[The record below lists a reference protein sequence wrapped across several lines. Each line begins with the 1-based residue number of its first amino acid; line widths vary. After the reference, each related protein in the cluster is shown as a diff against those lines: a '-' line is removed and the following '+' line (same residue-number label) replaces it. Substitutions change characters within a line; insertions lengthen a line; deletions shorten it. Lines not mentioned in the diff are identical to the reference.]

1 MLLGPNQGGQRYEFF
16 ILKIFFPQLVVLH
29 QRSRIRTQNNFYT
42 YKSPFSL
49 TFTLNM
55 DNKVTLSF
63 NKDVIRRAK
72 EFAASHKI
80 SLSRL
85 VELLLLRTT
94 MEQYSSLEDIPIA
107 SWVKELSQGNIEYTV
122 RKRSRK
128 DSKDEFF
135 SSKK

>member
-1 MLLGPNQGGQRYEFF
+1 MLLYVQSQIP
-16 ILKIFFPQLVVLH
+16 L
-29 QRSRIRTQNNFYT
+29 RTKLLFSPYLYTHTHTRTPTHTPKNFT
-42 YKSPFSL
+42 Y
-49 TFTLNM
+49 M

-63 NKDVIRRAK
+63 DKEVIRLAK
-72 EFAASHKI
+72 EYAASQNI

-85 VELLLLRTT
+85 VELLLRKTT
-94 MEQYSSLEDIPIA
+94 MEQYRSLEEIPIA
-107 SWVKELSQGNIEYTV
+107 SWVREVSEGPMEYRA

>member
-1 MLLGPNQGGQRYEFF
+1 
-16 ILKIFFPQLVVLH
+16 
-29 QRSRIRTQNNFYT
+29 
-42 YKSPFSL
+42 
-49 TFTLNM
+49 M

-63 NKDVIRRAK
+63 NKDVIHRAK

-85 VELLLLRTT
+85 VELLLLRVT

-107 SWVKELSQGNIEYTV
+107 PWVKELSQGNIDINF

-128 DSKDEFF
+128 ESKDEYF

>member
-1 MLLGPNQGGQRYEFF
+1 
-16 ILKIFFPQLVVLH
+16 
-29 QRSRIRTQNNFYT
+29 
-42 YKSPFSL
+42 
-49 TFTLNM
+49 M

-63 NKDVIRRAK
+63 DKDVIRRAK
-72 EFAASHKI
+72 EFAASHNI

-107 SWVKELSQGNIEYTV
+107 AWVRELSQGNIEINV

-128 DSKDEFF
+128 ESKGEFF
-135 SSKK
+135 ASKK